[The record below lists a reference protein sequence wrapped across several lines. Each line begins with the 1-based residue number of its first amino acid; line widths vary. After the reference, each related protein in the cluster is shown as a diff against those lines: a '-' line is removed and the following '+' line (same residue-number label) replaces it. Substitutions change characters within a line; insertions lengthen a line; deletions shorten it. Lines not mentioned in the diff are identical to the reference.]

1 MHFHFFPINKLTS
14 LHAGMCEIN
23 ICDTELT
30 LISIYTAQGMQF
42 TACRRLT
49 LYMIAFY
56 LTINNTASLWTNI
69 FLDHNKKR
77 ERQHVKTK

>member
-1 MHFHFFPINKLTS
+1 
-14 LHAGMCEIN
+14 MCEIN

-69 FLDHNKKR
+69 FLSHNNNKKK
-77 ERQHVKTK
+77 ERKGKDNISDNKIT

>member
-1 MHFHFFPINKLTS
+1 MF
-14 LHAGMCEIN
+14 EIN

-69 FLDHNKKR
+69 YLS
-77 ERQHVKTK
+77 

>member
-1 MHFHFFPINKLTS
+1 
-14 LHAGMCEIN
+14 MCEIN

-30 LISIYTAQGMQF
+30 LISVYTAQGMQF
-42 TACRRLT
+42 TACRRLA

-69 FLDHNKKR
+69 FLGHNNKKRKKR
-77 ERQHVKTK
+77 ERQHVKTKHDRQVSQTL